1 MADLKNYRNQE
12 DDPLRRFVEKES
24 GGPEYSP
31 MDPPDIPTKINLNEY
46 APCLKSLIQEH
57 KEFTSKIE
65 EFEKAVIH
73 LKEHGLIKDDEV
85 NKIINAFFSYFDENI
100 LPHNFKEEKIL
111 FPVLNERLME
121 KEEYNQAGGKKT
133 AVDMMEDD
141 HIKLIQL
148 STITFNLFGLCV
160 RLPDPKSHLLVL
172 DLAIE
177 QGLMLIELLRL
188 HIYRENNIVFD
199 LAQKH
204 LTNEELNLIME
215 KFSKWAG

>member
-1 MADLKNYRNQE
+1 VDLDE
-12 DDPLRRFVEKES
+12 F
-24 GGPEYSP
+24 
-31 MDPPDIPTKINLNEY
+31 

-57 KEFTSKIE
+57 KEFTNKLE
-65 EFEKAVIH
+65 EFEKAIIH
-73 LKEHGLIKDDEV
+73 LKEHGLKKEDKV
-85 NKIINAFFSYFDENI
+85 NQIINGFFSYFDQEI

-111 FPVLNERLME
+111 FPVLNERLLE
-121 KEEYNQAGGKKT
+121 KEKYNQAGGKKT

-148 STITFNLFGLCV
+148 STLTFNLFGLCV

-204 LTNEELNLIME
+204 LTTKELNLIME